1 MAAMTFELVI
11 IVALVLVNGIF
22 AMAEIALISARKARL
37 QQWASDGS
45 ARARTALDL
54 ANAPRDFLSTVQIG
68 ITLIGILAG
77 AFGGATITTALAA
90 ELRDVPALEPYSHA
104 IALGLVVLGITYLS
118 LIIGELVPK
127 QLALN
132 NPERIAAAMA
142 PAMYLLS
149 RLAYPAVW
157 LLSTSTAAVL
167 RVLGIRPSAEPPVT
181 QAEIQALLQ
190 QGAQA
195 GVFEPAE
202 HEMVRAVFRLGDRRV
217 EALMTPRTEIVWLD
231 PEDPPEQIR
240 QRITESVRSRFL
252 VAREDLDHV
261 LGIVQAKDLL
271 AHTLTDQPVDLT
283 TTLQQPLYVPETM
296 PALQVLER
304 FKHSG
309 THTALVVDEYGGLQ
323 GLVTP
328 TDILEAIVGDIP
340 EEGELAEPSVV
351 QREDGSWLVDGMMPV
366 DEFKDLF
373 HTGPLPG
380 EEEHLYQTLSGFIM
394 MQLGRIPAPADRFEW
409 GGWHFEVM
417 DMDGLRVDKVLLSP
431 VPSSA
436 VDGNPDSEDDSSQR

>member
-37 QQWASDGS
+37 QQWASEGS

-54 ANAPRDFLSTVQIG
+54 ANDPGDFLSTVQVG

-77 AFGGATITTALAA
+77 AFGGATIATALAA
-90 ELRDVPALEPYSHA
+90 ELREVPALEPYSHA
-104 IALGLVVLGITYLS
+104 LSLGLVVLGITYLS

-132 NPERIAAAMA
+132 NPERIAVAMA

-149 RLAYPAVW
+149 RLAYSAVW
-157 LLSTSTAAVL
+157 FLSTSTAAVL
-167 RVLGIRPSAEPPVT
+167 RLLRMRPSADPPVT
-181 QAEIQALLQ
+181 EAEIHALLQ

-231 PEDPPEQIR
+231 PEEPPEQIR
-240 QRITESVRSRFL
+240 RRITESVHSRFL
-252 VAREDLDHV
+252 VARENLDHV

-271 AHTLTDQPVDLT
+271 AHTLTDQPADLNL
-283 TTLQQPLYVPETM
+283 TLQQPLYVPESM

-304 FKHSG
+304 FKQSG
-309 THTALVVDEYGGLQ
+309 THTALVVDEYGGL
-323 GLVTP
+323 
-328 TDILEAIVGDIP
+328 
-340 EEGELAEPSVV
+340 
-351 QREDGSWLVDGMMPV
+351 
-366 DEFKDLF
+366 
-373 HTGPLPG
+373 
-380 EEEHLYQTLSGFIM
+380 
-394 MQLGRIPAPADRFEW
+394 
-409 GGWHFEVM
+409 
-417 DMDGLRVDKVLLSP
+417 
-431 VPSSA
+431 
-436 VDGNPDSEDDSSQR
+436 

>member
-1 MAAMTFELVI
+1 
-11 IVALVLVNGIF
+11 
-22 AMAEIALISARKARL
+22 
-37 QQWASDGS
+37 
-45 ARARTALDL
+45 
-54 ANAPRDFLSTVQIG
+54 
-68 ITLIGILAG
+68 
-77 AFGGATITTALAA
+77 
-90 ELRDVPALEPYSHA
+90 
-104 IALGLVVLGITYLS
+104 
-118 LIIGELVPK
+118 
-127 QLALN
+127 
-132 NPERIAAAMA
+132 
-142 PAMYLLS
+142 
-149 RLAYPAVW
+149 
-157 LLSTSTAAVL
+157 
-167 RVLGIRPSAEPPVT
+167 
-181 QAEIQALLQ
+181 
-190 QGAQA
+190 
-195 GVFEPAE
+195 
-202 HEMVRAVFRLGDRRV
+202 
-217 EALMTPRTEIVWLD
+217 
-231 PEDPPEQIR
+231 
-240 QRITESVRSRFL
+240 
-252 VAREDLDHV
+252 
-261 LGIVQAKDLL
+261 
-271 AHTLTDQPVDLT
+271 VDLT

-394 MQLGRIPAPADRFEW
+394 MQLGRIPAPADHFEW
-409 GGWHFEVM
+409 SGWHFEVM

-431 VPSSA
+431 VQSSA